1 MVSPENSK
9 RDAFTLFEGGEY
21 ERSYALCRE
30 LQQFADDPAI
40 SVLCA
45 ANLFH
50 MGRHEEAEA
59 FFRDLSHSL
68 PGASH
73 VHSYL
78 GRILELKG
86 DDGALAEYARA
97 VALDPG
103 NLEALRCF
111 ASFVLRSGD
120 PGKAVPV
127 FSHLYSRSHRADDAR
142 LLARALFL
150 SGRPS
155 DALEVWEHVPG
166 GRLPIDEDYISILLA
181 CGRFGQVA
189 EFAWELY
196 ERSGKPLFARKY
208 LEALVRTDRQRAR
221 AEYPRFVEMTGDRDV
236 RYDYAGFLK
245 DEGDFEKALSA
256 LGPLLLDGNAEGKH
270 LLMECELL
278 ALLQERGAA
287 VGHFRKLL
295 ERELDSMADPG
306 FIQDILASYR
316 IFLQTHHP
324 FREAEAILLASL
336 STRTDPFSLLTVAR
350 FYEDAG
356 DLREA
361 RSWYYRAYRSD
372 SVQGGPPYAWFCY
385 RTGDIRE
392 CEKVMIY
399 VAGTARKVSDL
410 LRLTEFSMR
419 EKGALLQM
427 PRLLERLKTRL
438 EEFSEILPLRGRELL
453 AVVCHLY
460 GSVSLEKGDSIS
472 CKRSC
477 LEGLDVI
484 PRDAKDIRPTDFLTL
499 IEECKTR
506 SLSEIPVLPHPENRE
521 AGVPEP
527 PDISLF
533 ELDLDENERK
543 ILEFLRTRHQ
553 ASEMELRVLLGSR
566 RVSGMVNRILQKAS
580 SKGLVL
586 IEKRGVGKDGEIYA
600 YRNT

>member
-1 MVSPENSK
+1 
-9 RDAFTLFEGGEY
+9 
-21 ERSYALCRE
+21 
-30 LQQFADDPAI
+30 
-40 SVLCA
+40 
-45 ANLFH
+45 
-50 MGRHEEAEA
+50 MGRLEEAEA

-68 PGASH
+68 PDASH

-120 PGKAVPV
+120 PGRAVPV
-127 FSHLYSRSHRADDAR
+127 FSHLYSSSRRADDGR

-155 DALEVWEHVPG
+155 DALDVWEHVPG
-166 GRLPIDEDYISILLA
+166 GKLPIDEDYISILLA
-181 CGRFGQVA
+181 CGRFGQAA
-189 EFAWELY
+189 ESSRELF

-256 LGPLLLDGNAEGKH
+256 LGPLLLDENAEGKH

-278 ALLQERGAA
+278 ALLQEREAA
-287 VGHFRKLL
+287 VGHYRKLL

-306 FIQDILASYR
+306 FIQDILASFR
-316 IFLQTHHP
+316 VFLQTHHP

-336 STRTDPFSLLTVAR
+336 SARTDPFSLLSVAR

-385 RTGDIRE
+385 RTGDTRE

-399 VAGTARKVSDL
+399 VAGTARKIPDL
-410 LRLTEFSMR
+410 LQIVESSLR
-419 EKGALLQM
+419 ESGALLRM
-427 PRLLERLKTRL
+427 PRLLERLKARM
-438 EEFSEILPLRGRELL
+438 EGFSDLLPSRGRELL
-453 AVVCHLY
+453 AIICLLH
-460 GSVSLEKGDSIS
+460 GSVSLEKGDCMS

-484 PRDAKDIRPTDFLTL
+484 PRGAKDIRPADFLSV
-499 IEECKTR
+499 IEECKNR
-506 SLSEIPVLPHPENRE
+506 SLSEIPVLPHPEGRE

-527 PDISLF
+527 PDISLL

-543 ILEFLRTRHQ
+543 ILEFMRDRHQ
-553 ASEMELRVLLGSR
+553 ASERELRVLLGTR
-566 RVSGMVNRILQKAS
+566 RVAGMVNRIMQKAS